1 MITEDKQIKVYNSY
15 KLALEEDGFET
26 DKSYDLGLVCGM
38 SAIFDNLSGD
48 QCYQLIND
56 LVKNDIEKHVP
67 HHIIYEI
74 MQNFKHSVSRGKD
87 YTAYLKNVKENE
99 NERKET

>member
-1 MITEDKQIKVYNSY
+1 MITEDKQLKVYNSY
-15 KLALEEDGFET
+15 KLALEEDGFAT
-26 DKSYDLGLVCGM
+26 DKSYDLGLTCGM

-74 MQNFKHSVSRGKD
+74 MQNFKHSVRRDKD
-87 YTAYLKNVKENE
+87 YTAYLTNENE
-99 NERKET
+99 NKNK

>member
-1 MITEDKQIKVYNSY
+1 
-15 KLALEEDGFET
+15 
-26 DKSYDLGLVCGM
+26 
-38 SAIFDNLSGD
+38 
-48 QCYQLIND
+48 
-56 LVKNDIEKHVP
+56 
-67 HHIIYEI
+67 